1 MENQLLSPGQY
12 VVPVTQDHLDEGKGN
27 CTQLCVV
34 ALAIKDQ
41 EFFNRTPEYV
51 DYISVMPSLVQM
63 TLNGRHGHSYI
74 EERYM
79 MMMTGLCQD
88 FIRTFDDYH
97 RGISNIDLPDPC
109 TLKLFVLGDEFCYMR
124 EQTKYNIVNSYLAND
139 DPMIEEDWGMNERKI
154 VMAMMTSDSDDNT
167 HQIKEISDD
176 LGVSDVTS
184 ELLLIKEDVSINV

>member
-41 EFFNRTPEYV
+41 EFFNRTPEYA

-63 TLNGRHGHSYI
+63 TLNGRCGHSYI

-109 TLKLFVLGDEFCYMR
+109 TLKLFVLGCDGRDENKDTNCC
-124 EQTKYNIVNSYLAND
+124 QWSPP
-139 DPMIEEDWGMNERKI
+139 DPVQRVGCTRNG
-154 VMAMMTSDSDDNT
+154 DNKPVA
-167 HQIKEISDD
+167 Q
-176 LGVSDVTS
+176 G
-184 ELLLIKEDVSINV
+184 